1 MSEYDTYNEKL
12 MVVDK
17 LEKELAIW
25 TDRKNILDA
34 QNTKL
39 TNKLNAKNVEKTNA
53 DDDLVAS
60 RSMIKSN
67 PSEYKNKLQLCEDIG
82 RNVASLNLGLST
94 VNNHSTDINQR
105 ISDLNTAKATA
116 DAELAAALAAL
127 P

>member
-1 MSEYDTYNEKL
+1 
-12 MVVDK
+12 
-17 LEKELAIW
+17 
-25 TDRKNILDA
+25 
-34 QNTKL
+34 
-39 TNKLNAKNVEKTNA
+39 
-53 DDDLVAS
+53 
-60 RSMIKSN
+60 MIQSN

-82 RNVASLNLGLST
+82 RNVARLNLGLST